1 MPLIGGRRRRDHAG
15 VSTVAAALGAGALA
29 GLGVALPLG
38 AIGVLIVQEG
48 ITRGWRPAMAAGTGV
63 ALVDG
68 AYAAVAVAAG
78 AAVTGVIGGRERVIQ
93 LVGAVVLVAVAVRGL
108 ARLRRPPDPGPPVP
122 HTRVLRR
129 FVGLTAINPTTAV
142 YFVVLTTGL
151 GHVVSGAAA
160 GAAFAIGVLVASC
173 AWQLTLAGAAAL
185 AGARLPR
192 GLRVATSVAGY
203 VLVAGYGVLLALG

>member
-1 MPLIGGRRRRDHAG
+1 MPV
-15 VSTVAAALGAGALA
+15 VSTVPAALGAGALA

-48 ITRGWRPAMAAGTGV
+48 ITGGWRPAFAAGTGV

-68 AYAAVAVAAG
+68 AYAALAVAAG
-78 AAVTGVIGGRERVIQ
+78 AAVTGVITGRERAVQ
-93 LVGAVVLVAVAVRGL
+93 VLGAAVLVAVAVRGL
-108 ARLRRPPDPGPPVP
+108 LALRRPPEPGPPVP
-122 HTRVLRR
+122 HARVLRR

-151 GHVVSGAAA
+151 GRVVSGAAA
-160 GAAFAIGVLVASC
+160 GAAFALGVLLASC
-173 AWQLTLAGAAAL
+173 AWQLTLAGAASL
-185 AGARLPR
+185 AGARLPA

-203 VLVAGYGVLLALG
+203 VLVACYGVRLALG

>member
-1 MPLIGGRRRRDHAG
+1 MQR
-15 VSTVAAALGAGALA
+15 VSTYVAAALGAGALA

-48 ITRGWRPAMAAGTGV
+48 ITGGWRPAFAAGTGV

-68 AYAAVAVAAG
+68 AYAALAVAAG
-78 AAVTGVIGGRERVIQ
+78 AAVTGVLTGRERIVQ
-93 LVGAVVLVAVAVRGL
+93 LVGAVVLVAVAARGL
-108 ARLRRPPDPGPPVP
+108 ARLRRPPAPGPPVP
-122 HTRVLRR
+122 HSRVLRR

-151 GHVVSGAAA
+151 GRIVSGAVA
-160 GAAFAIGVLVASC
+160 GTAFALGVLLASC

-203 VLVAGYGVLLALG
+203 VLVAGYGVRLALG

>member
-1 MPLIGGRRRRDHAG
+1 MQR
-15 VSTVAAALGAGALA
+15 VSTDVAAALGAGTLA

-48 ITRGWRPAMAAGTGV
+48 ITGGWRPAFAAGTGV

-68 AYAAVAVAAG
+68 AYAALAVVAG
-78 AAVTGVIGGRERVIQ
+78 AAVTGVLTGRERVVQ

-108 ARLRRPPDPGPPVP
+108 LALRRPPEAGGPVP
-122 HTRVLRR
+122 HSRVLRR
-129 FVGLTAINPTTAV
+129 FVGLTAINPTTAI

-151 GHVVSGAAA
+151 GQVVSGVAA
-160 GAAFAIGVLVASC
+160 GTAFAVGVLLASC

-185 AGARLPR
+185 AGSRLPP

-203 VLVAGYGVLLALG
+203 LLVAGYGVRLALG

>member
-1 MPLIGGRRRRDHAG
+1 MRSVTTAL
-15 VSTVAAALGAGALA
+15 TALGAGALA

-48 ITRGWRPAMAAGTGV
+48 ITGGWRPAAAAGTGV

-78 AAVTGVIGGRERVIQ
+78 TAVTRELDGRERAVQ
-93 LVGAVVLVAVAVRGL
+93 LVGAAVLVAVAVRGL
-108 ARLRRPPDPGPPVP
+108 ARLRQPPEPGPPVP
-122 HTRVLRR
+122 HARVLRR
-129 FVGLTAINPTTAV
+129 FVALTAVNPTTAV
-142 YFVVLTTGL
+142 YFVVLTAGL
-151 GHVVSGAAA
+151 GHVISGASA
-160 GAAFAIGVLVASC
+160 GTAFAVGVLLASC

-192 GLRVATSVAGY
+192 GLRLATSVAGY
-203 VLVAGYGVLLALG
+203 VLVAGYGVRLALG

>member
-1 MPLIGGRRRRDHAG
+1 VTTDAF
-15 VSTVAAALGAGALA
+15 AALGAGALA

-48 ITRGWRPAMAAGTGV
+48 ITGGWRPAFAAGTGV

-68 AYAAVAVAAG
+68 AYAALAVAAG
-78 AAVTGVIGGRERVIQ
+78 AAVTGVLTGRERIVQ
-93 LVGAVVLVAVAVRGL
+93 LVGAVVLVAVAARGL
-108 ARLRRPPDPGPPVP
+108 LALRRPAEVGRPVP
-122 HTRVLRR
+122 HSRVLRR

-142 YFVVLTTGL
+142 YFIVLTTGL
-151 GHVVSGAAA
+151 GTTKGGHIVSGAAA
-160 GAAFAIGVLVASC
+160 GTAFALGVLLASC

-203 VLVAGYGVLLALG
+203 VLVAGYGVRLALG

>member
-48 ITRGWRPAMAAGTGV
+48 ITRGWRPATAAGTGA
-63 ALVDG
+63 ALGEG
-68 AYAAVAVAAG
+68 AYAAGALAVPAG

-93 LVGAVVLVAVAVRGL
+93 LVGAVVLVAVAARGL

-151 GHVVSGAAA
+151 GHVVSGAPA
-160 GAAFAIGVLVASC
+160 GA
-173 AWQLTLAGAAAL
+173 
-185 AGARLPR
+185 
-192 GLRVATSVAGY
+192 
-203 VLVAGYGVLLALG
+203 